1 MSQQFDANFNQW
13 IHLKREAIEL
23 SNICAK
29 LEIDKKTD
37 LVLLRRKLSDRNITE
52 IINLHERATVML
64 GEPVS
69 VSDTLQIAKAIEK
82 LDIAP
87 SRIDLFRLCNEWNQE
102 KGNFGSVEEFT
113 KSKLAGNIG
122 GDKRQI
128 EPKDVILYGFGR
140 IGRLVARILA
150 EEPGSQLRL
159 KAIVIRMKN
168 AEEIEKRAYLLK
180 KDSIHGEM
188 KGTVAYDVEE
198 GMLIVNGQRI
208 KVITSSDPANIDY
221 TEYGI
226 HDALLIDSTGAFRDE
241 EKLSQHLKSKGV
253 SKVLLTAPAKGDL
266 PNIVYGVN
274 HKDFDPNKLQIFSA
288 ASCTTN
294 AVVPVLKVIYENF
307 GISTGHIETVHA
319 FTNDQNLVDNFH
331 KADRRGRSAPMN
343 MVITETGAAKAAVKA
358 LPYLKGKL
366 TANSVR
372 VPIPNVSL
380 AILHLR
386 LEKETS
392 IEEVNETV
400 RKAAFYGDLIEQ
412 IDYSTSKELVST
424 DVIGNTH
431 ALEYDSNATLLSE
444 DKKGVTI
451 YAWYDNEYGYTWQV
465 IRLAKYISNVLR
477 LTYY

>member
-1 MSQQFDANFNQW
+1 MSQQFDANLNQW
-13 IHLKREAIEL
+13 ILLKKDAIEL
-23 SNICAK
+23 SNICSN

-37 LVLLRRKLSDRNITE
+37 LVLLRRKLSDKNVSE

-64 GEPVS
+64 GSPIS
-69 VSDTLQIAKAIEK
+69 VTDTLQIAKVIEK
-82 LDIAP
+82 LNIAP

-102 KGNFGSVEEFT
+102 KGNYESLDIFID
-113 KSKLAGNIG
+113 SKLVNLIG
-122 GDKRQI
+122 DDKRQI
-128 EPKDVILYGFGR
+128 EAKDVILYGFG
-140 IGRLVARILA
+140 RILA

-159 KAIVIRMKN
+159 KAIVIRMKSP
-168 AEEIEKRAYLLK
+168 EEIEKRAYLLK

-188 KGTVAYDVEE
+188 KGNVAYDVEE
-198 GMLIVNGQRI
+198 SMLMVNGQRI
-208 KVITSSDPANIDY
+208 KIIIASDPSNIDY
-221 TEYGI
+221 TDYGI
-226 HDALLIDSTGAFRDE
+226 QDALLIDSTGAFRDE
-241 EKLSQHLKSKGV
+241 EKLSLHLKSKGV

-274 HKDFDPNKLQIFSA
+274 HKDFDPNTTQIFSA

-294 AVVPVLKVIYENF
+294 AVVPILKVVYENF
-307 GISTGHIETVHA
+307 GISSGHIETVHA

-392 IEEVNETV
+392 VVELNETIK
-400 RKAAFYGDLIEQ
+400 KASFSGDLIEQ

-444 DKKGVTI
+444 DKKGITV
-451 YAWYDNEYGYTWQV
+451 YAWYDNEYGYTCQV
-465 IRLAKYISNVLR
+465 IRLAKYIANVLR

>member
-1 MSQQFDANFNQW
+1 MSQQFDANFDQW
-13 IHLKREAIEL
+13 VNLKRDAIEL
-23 SNICAK
+23 SNICSK

-37 LVLLRRKLSDRNITE
+37 LVLLRRKLSDKTVSE
-52 IINLHERATVML
+52 IINLHERATVMQ
-64 GEPVS
+64 GESIS
-69 VSDTLQIAKAIEK
+69 VSETLQIARAIEK
-82 LDIAP
+82 TDIAP
-87 SRIDLFRLCNEWNQE
+87 SRVDLFRLCNEWNQE
-102 KGNFGSVEEFT
+102 KGNFSSVEEFT
-113 KSKLAGNIG
+113 KSKLASHIG
-122 GDKRQI
+122 EDKKQI
-128 EPKDVILYGFGR
+128 QPKDVILYGFGR

-159 KAIVIRMKN
+159 KAIVIRMKSP
-168 AEEIEKRAYLLK
+168 EEIEKRAYLLK

-188 KGTVAYDVEE
+188 KGTVAYDVED

-208 KVITSSDPANIDY
+208 KIITSSDPANIDY

-226 HDALLIDSTGAFRDE
+226 KDALLIDSTGAFRDE
-241 EKLSQHLKSKGV
+241 EKLSQHLKAKGV

-274 HKDFDPNKLQIFSA
+274 HKDFDPNSMQIFSA

-294 AVVPVLKVIYENF
+294 AVVPVLKVVYENF

-400 RKAAFYGDLIEQ
+400 RKASFYGDLIEQ

-451 YAWYDNEYGYTWQV
+451 YAWYDNEYGYTCQV

>member
-1 MSQQFDANFNQW
+1 MSQQFETNFNQW
-13 IHLKREAIEL
+13 MLLKRDAIEL
-23 SNICAK
+23 SNLCSK

-37 LVLLRRKLSDRNITE
+37 LVLLRRKLSDKNVTE
-52 IINLHERATVML
+52 IINLHERASAML
-64 GEPVS
+64 GESIS
-69 VSDTLQIAKAIEK
+69 VSDTLNIARAIET

-87 SRIDLFRLCNEWNQE
+87 SRIDLFRLAKEWNHE
-102 KGNFGSVEEFT
+102 KSTSIEEFVA
-113 KSKLAGNIG
+113 SKLSAHIG
-122 GDKRQI
+122 SDKRQI
-128 EPKDVILYGFGR
+128 TPKDVVLYGFGR
-140 IGRLVARILA
+140 IGRLVARIIV

-168 AEEIEKRAYLLK
+168 PEEIEKRAYLLK

-188 KGTVAYDVEE
+188 KGTVAFDVEDS
-198 GMLIVNGQRI
+198 MLIVNGQRI
-208 KVITSSDPANIDY
+208 KVIVSSDPANIDY

-226 HDALLIDSTGAFRDE
+226 NDALLIDSTGAFRDA
-241 EKLSQHLKSKGV
+241 EKLGEHLKSKGV
-253 SKVLLTAPAKGDL
+253 SKVLLTAPGKGDL

-274 HKDFDPNKLQIFSA
+274 HKEFDPSQIDIFSA

-294 AVVPVLKVIYENF
+294 AVVPVLKVVEDNF
-307 GISTGHIETVHA
+307 GISSGHIETVHA
-319 FTNDQNLVDNFH
+319 YTNDQNLTDNFH
-331 KADRRGRSAPMN
+331 KASRRGRSAPMN

-358 LPYLKGKL
+358 LPSLKGKL

-386 LEKETS
+386 LEKES
-392 IEEVNETV
+392 SVEEMNETIK
-400 RKAAFYGDLIEQ
+400 KAAFSGDLIEQ
-412 IDYSTSKELVST
+412 IDFSTSKELVST

-431 ALEYDSNATLLSE
+431 ALEYDSQATLISD
-444 DKKGVTI
+444 DKKGITI
-451 YAWYDNEYGYTWQV
+451 YAWYDNEYGYTCQV

>member
-1 MSQQFDANFNQW
+1 MSQHFDASFDHWMN
-13 IHLKREAIEL
+13 LKREAIEL
-23 SNICAK
+23 SNICSK

-37 LVLLRRKLSDRNITE
+37 LVLLRRKLSDKNVSE

-64 GEPVS
+64 GEPIS
-69 VSDTLQIAKAIEK
+69 VSETLKIAQSIVNLE
-82 LDIAP
+82 IAP

-102 KGNFGSVEEFT
+102 KANFSSVEEFT
-113 KSKLAGNIG
+113 KSKLEAHIG
-122 GDKRQI
+122 EDKRHI
-128 EPKDVILYGFGR
+128 NPKDVILYGFGR
-140 IGRLVARILA
+140 IGRLVARIIA

-159 KAIVIRMKN
+159 KAIVIRMKSP
-168 AEEIEKRAYLLK
+168 EEIEKRAYLLK

-188 KGTVAYDVEE
+188 RGTVAYDVEE
-198 GMLIVNGQRI
+198 STLIVNGQRI
-208 KVITSSDPANIDY
+208 KIITASDPSQIDY
-221 TEYGI
+221 TAYGI
-226 HDALLIDSTGAFRDE
+226 NDALLIDSTGAFRDE

-274 HKDFDPNKLQIFSA
+274 HKNFDPTALQIFSA

-392 IEEVNETV
+392 IEEVNEVV
-400 RKAAFYGDLIEQ
+400 RKASFYGDLIEQ

-451 YAWYDNEYGYTWQV
+451 YAWYDNEYGYTCQV